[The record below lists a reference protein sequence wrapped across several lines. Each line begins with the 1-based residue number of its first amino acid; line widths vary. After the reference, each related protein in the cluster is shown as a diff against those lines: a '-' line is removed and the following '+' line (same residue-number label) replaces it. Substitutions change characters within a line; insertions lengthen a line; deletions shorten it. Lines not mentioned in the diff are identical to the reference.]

1 MEFRRVR
8 LVTGEFPRD
17 AWVTVR
23 LYRDAPWQL
32 EEMADLRPSGGTLEK
47 FFQPCIDW
55 LSQCTFDELAP
66 APEGWR
72 LEVAS
77 ESIRGRSA
85 QLGAGHA

>member
-17 AWVTVR
+17 AWITVR
-23 LYRDAPWQL
+23 LRRDGGWRF
-32 EEMADLRPSGGTLEK
+32 EDMADCGAGGGLVE
-47 FFQPCIDW
+47 FFDPVVDW
-55 LSQCTFDELAP
+55 ASRCTFDELPAP
-66 APEGWR
+66 PEGWR
-72 LEVAS
+72 MEVAS